1 MPLASGLDVKPTERV
16 GLAAYPHASVK
27 ADFDGDGKVDLM
39 IADDRRGVSQV
50 FKNDG
55 SAKRL

>member
-1 MPLASGLDVKPTERV
+1 MVMVE
-16 GLAAYPHASVK
+16 
-27 ADFDGDGKVDLM
+27 VDLM

-55 SAKRL
+55 SASFDEVSNQEPQERRLGDGCGCG

>member
-1 MPLASGLDVKPTERV
+1 MKPEERAGV
-16 GLAAYPHASVK
+16 AAYPHASVK

-55 SAKRL
+55 SAQFEEISIKRS